1 MADKKV
7 PLQDTITYSDLR
19 IRRSIDQVLAETNMP
34 LYLMELIL
42 SRIISEM
49 RHEMLNETILTR
61 KPAELTKDSESENT
75 DKEDKMGE

>member
-19 IRRSIDQVLAETNMP
+19 IRRAVDQVLVETNMP

-49 RHEMLNETILTR
+49 RKEMLNETIITR
-61 KPAELTKDSESENT
+61 RPPEPES
-75 DKEDKMGE
+75 KEEKEPEKKEEDD

>member
-19 IRRSIDQVLAETNMP
+19 IRRAVDQVLAETNMP

-49 RHEMLNETILTR
+49 RKEMLNETIITR
-61 KPAELTKDSESENT
+61 RPPEPEP
-75 DKEDKMGE
+75 KEEKEHEKKEEDD